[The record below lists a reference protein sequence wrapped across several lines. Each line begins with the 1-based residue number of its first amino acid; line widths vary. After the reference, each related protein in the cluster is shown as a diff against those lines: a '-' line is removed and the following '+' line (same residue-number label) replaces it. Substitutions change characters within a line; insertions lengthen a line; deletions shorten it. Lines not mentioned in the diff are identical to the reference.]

1 MSKRDIETVCTLAA
15 HLALKGNDRT
25 VEFPPYGFG
34 AGRCAADAMTLQ
46 RLAQNIRAR
55 NKALGNINTAR
66 EWAEYL
72 EKMQPKV
79 DAVLKPYGLHA
90 DYTLGD
96 RLRIL
101 GLPGNTLGGE
111 EGGVGI

>member
-1 MSKRDIETVCTLAA
+1 MSKRDIFTVCELAA
-15 HLALKGNDRT
+15 HLALKAPGRYPL
-25 VEFPPYGFG
+25 VG
-34 AGRCAADAMTLQ
+34 AYASDAMALQ
-46 RLAQNIRAR
+46 RLGRNMRAK

-72 EKMQPKV
+72 EKMQLKV

-101 GLPGNTLGGE
+101 GLPGNTMGGDQD
-111 EGGVGI
+111 GFGI